1 MIDDLIILIMKLQ
14 ADNHEVDLN
23 IDANKPF
30 DSGKGG
36 VAKLILMTKLVDPI
50 AFTHGS
56 KYILNTHQ
64 RGTKRIDLIFISP
77 KLYKYL
83 RACRITPFNQVS
95 PSDHRGSFIDID
107 LIAYLQ
113 KQIQDIIDASSR
125 LLQSNDIKRVT
136 KYK

>member
-1 MIDDLIILIMKLQ
+1 MIDDLIILIMRLQ

-36 VAKLILMTKLVDPI
+36 VAKLILMTKLVDLI

-64 RGTKRIDLIFISP
+64 RGIP
-77 KLYKYL
+77 KE
-83 RACRITPFNQVS
+83 
-95 PSDHRGSFIDID
+95 
-107 LIAYLQ
+107 
-113 KQIQDIIDASSR
+113 
-125 LLQSNDIKRVT
+125 
-136 KYK
+136 